1 MKMYLV
7 LIALSFLFSSY
18 SLAQSNSKTVME
30 FLRLKNDGNVELV
43 LNLFAENPILQLEGL
58 GTITGLKEVRDIL
71 EYDITLN
78 TQLQFEECKATELEV
93 TCRAIE
99 TNDWLK
105 EADIEVVTYDEN
117 RFIFTSDG
125 RIKSGI
131 LKLSAKSR
139 QLLVD
144 AMTQF
149 DVWARRNYLSDYMVL
164 FSDEGT
170 FVYNSKNAQKVLIL
184 LHQWKASKVR
194 SKASN

>member
-1 MKMYLV
+1 MKMYIV
-7 LIALSFLFSSY
+7 LTALSFLVSSS
-18 SLAQSNSKTVME
+18 SLAQNNSQTVLE
-30 FLRLKNDGNVELV
+30 FQRLKNEGNVELV
-43 LNLFAENPILQLEGL
+43 LSLFAEKPILQLVGL

-71 EYDITLN
+71 EYDISLN
-78 TQLQFEECKATELEV
+78 TQLQFEECVSTELEV

-105 EADIEVVTYDEN
+105 EADIEAITYDEN
-117 RFIFTSDG
+117 RFVFTSDG

-131 LKLSAKSR
+131 LKLSAESM

-149 DVWARRNYLSDYMVL
+149 DVWARKNNLSDYMVL

-170 FVYNSKNAQKVLIL
+170 FVYNSENAQKVLVL
-184 LHQWKASKVR
+184 LRQWQASK
-194 SKASN
+194 